1 MILGMQSA
9 KATWKR
15 VFFSE
20 LFTCEVPRNVFPE
33 MPQASEVRSG
43 LRRGREP
50 GQARHISQVDCTWSD

>member
-20 LFTCEVPRNVFPE
+20 LFTCEVARNVFPE

-50 GQARHISQVDCTWSD
+50 GQARHIS